1 MATRKPKH
9 YTKYNDQK
17 YLYGTPTRAEVANYV
32 NALLDEK
39 YIPEL
44 KKLIT
49 AVNAHSALSHQIVL
63 ALLLKK
69 GICTED
75 EIKELTEEFIKRN
88 VEEAKAKET
97 ASTETSSDN
106 TSNDDTSTKS

>member
-1 MATRKPKH
+1 MTTRKPKH
-9 YTKYNDQK
+9 HTKYNDQK

-32 NALLDEK
+32 NALLEEK

-44 KKLIT
+44 KKLIM
-49 AVNAHSALSHQIVL
+49 AVNAHSALSHQVVL

-75 EIKELTEEFIKRN
+75 EIKEITEEFIKRN
-88 VEEAKAKET
+88 VEGAKAKENPP
-97 ASTETSSDN
+97 TEKSSDT